1 MGCDLIR
8 EISLAFVGDIA
19 YIAYLLYLVLLLVL
33 LNIIFLDMFNNSMI
47 FLKMVAN
54 ITVDYLS
61 LYDHCWSS
69 MKILLFSDI
78 RCLLQETQVVCV
90 YIYL

>member
-61 LYDHCWSS
+61 LYDHC
-69 MKILLFSDI
+69 
-78 RCLLQETQVVCV
+78 
-90 YIYL
+90 